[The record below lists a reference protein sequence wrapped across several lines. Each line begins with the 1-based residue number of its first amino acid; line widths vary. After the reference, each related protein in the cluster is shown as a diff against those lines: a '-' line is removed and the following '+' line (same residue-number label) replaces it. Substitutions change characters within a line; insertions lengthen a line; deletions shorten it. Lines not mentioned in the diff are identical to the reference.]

1 MKTDKIISVEQL
13 NEEFIKEHS
22 GLMFEKKSA
31 KLFVNVI
38 PKSKVVSFS
47 VFFMK
52 THKEEYF
59 DDIADA
65 LSTYNY
71 LP

>member
-1 MKTDKIISVEQL
+1 MKTDKIVTVEQV
-13 NEEFIKEHS
+13 NEEFTKKHS
-22 GLMFEKKSA
+22 NLMFEKESA

-38 PKSKVVSFS
+38 PKLRVVGFS